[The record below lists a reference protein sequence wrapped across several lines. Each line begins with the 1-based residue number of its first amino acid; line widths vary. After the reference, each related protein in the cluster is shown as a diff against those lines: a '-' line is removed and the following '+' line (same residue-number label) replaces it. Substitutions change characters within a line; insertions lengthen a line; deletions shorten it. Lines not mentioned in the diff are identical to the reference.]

1 MTNEEAKNKLL
12 QATLYRTVAAAGILW
27 IPATKLANCSPNWN
41 LKMTLAAMIDFNAVV
56 LLILAGVL
64 FLRAAGLTSQAL
76 KQLNS
81 KCDD

>member
-41 LKMTLAAMIDFNAVV
+41 LKMTLAAMIV
-56 LLILAGVL
+56 LLL
-64 FLRAAGLTSQAL
+64 QAL
-76 KQLNS
+76 LLDINI
-81 KCDD
+81 